1 MRASTATSQQPISV
15 LFLGSFLEYSATV
28 LQALHNAP
36 ELEVVGVVTTPPK
49 PAGRKKI
56 LKKTDVHQLAEQ
68 LDLQV
73 FAPEK
78 LTEESLQQ
86 LLDQLG
92 EPPQILLTAGYG
104 KLLPASWLEFPTVG
118 ALNLHFSLLPAYR
131 GANPAEWALLKG
143 EIETGVSVITMAA
156 QFDTGG
162 VISRA
167 SYTITSQDTRES
179 VYDELYTLGGEILP
193 QVVVDFVN
201 GALSVEPQPKQSP
214 TPYAKRF
221 NRDDGFIDWQ
231 AIVSLMEGKTAA
243 TDLVSPLLATALYP
257 DGESDTITALDVER
271 ATRGLAGFPG
281 LWTNINTT
289 KGVKRMKI
297 LETDEQNGTL
307 ILKKVQIAGQD
318 AAQWNQVK
326 NILHEN

>member
-1 MRASTATSQQPISV
+1 MNNQDQQPISV

-36 ELEVVGVVTTPPK
+36 ELKIVGVVTTPPK

-56 LKKTDVHQLAEQ
+56 LKKTHVHQLAEQ
-68 LDLQV
+68 LDLTV
-73 FAPEK
+73 FSPEK

-118 ALNLHFSLLPAYR
+118 SLNLHFSLLPAYR

-143 EIETGVSVITMAA
+143 ETETGVSVITMAA
-156 QFDTGG
+156 EFDTGG

-167 SYTITSQDTRES
+167 SYTITPQDTRES

-193 QVVVDFVN
+193 QVIVDFVD
-201 GALSVEPQPKQSP
+201 GVLDIEPQPKQSP

-221 NRDDGFIDWQ
+221 NRDDSFIDWQ
-231 AIVSLMEGKTAA
+231 AITSLMEGKTAA
-243 TDLVSPLLATALYP
+243 TDLVSPLLTTALYP
-257 DGESDTITALDVER
+257 DGESRVITAFDVER

-297 LETDEQNGTL
+297 LETDEQDGKL

-326 NILHEN
+326 NNLV